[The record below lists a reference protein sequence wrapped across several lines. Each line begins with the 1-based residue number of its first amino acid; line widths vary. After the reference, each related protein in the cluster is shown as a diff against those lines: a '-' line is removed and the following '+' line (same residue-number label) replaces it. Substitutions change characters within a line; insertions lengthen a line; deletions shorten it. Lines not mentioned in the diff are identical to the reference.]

1 MLKLIALQVDNFAGA
16 IVLVIAI
23 LFIFIL
29 FITLIRRY
37 KRCPSDRILV
47 VYGKVGGGQ
56 SAKCIH
62 GGAAFIFPVIQ
73 DYQFMDLTPISIEVN
88 LVNALSKQNIRVNVP
103 SRFTIGV
110 STEPGIMQNAAE
122 RLLGLGLQEIQE
134 LAKEIIFGQLRLV
147 VASMDI
153 EEINSDRDK
162 FLTNI
167 SQSVESELKKVG
179 LKLINVNIT
188 DIVDESGY
196 IEALGKEAAAHA
208 INAARKS
215 VAEKTR
221 DGSIGEANAVQD
233 ERTQVAELQAKAK
246 IGEANA
252 MQTERTQVA
261 AANAQAKIGEANASQ
276 TERVQTA
283 SAVAL
288 AKIGEAEAL
297 KQERIKTSEA
307 NALAIDGE
315 NKAKISIAESDALR
329 REKEAEAEK
338 RAIAS
343 EKVQAAKAL
352 EEAYAAEKLAEMA
365 RAERVRSTQL
375 ADIVVPA
382 EIDKKKVE
390 IDAEAEAENIRR
402 IAKGQADAILLKA
415 QAEAQ
420 GLYEVLTK
428 QALGLDQIVKAAGN
442 DSKNA
447 VLLLIADKLPELV
460 KTQAEAIKNIK
471 IDKITVW
478 EGGTSTDGKTS
489 TSNFISGMY
498 KSVPPLQEMF
508 NMAGM
513 QLPDYLKG
521 KTLEE
526 IAEDTKKEQKPI
538 QDKPKQK
545 AIQEEPKK
553 KPIQEDPKQKSDD
566 DDATKE

>member
-1 MLKLIALQVDNFAGA
+1 MTFLFTQAFNLGFPIA
-16 IVLVIAI
+16 IVAAI
-23 LFIFIL
+23 LFVFVFIVV
-29 FITLIRRY
+29 LIRRY

-62 GGAAFIFPVIQ
+62 GGAAFILPVIQ
-73 DYQFMDLTPISIEVN
+73 DYEFLELTPISIEVN

-110 STEPGIMQNAAE
+110 STEPGVMQNAAE
-122 RLLGLGLQEIQE
+122 RLLGLGQNEIQD
-134 LAKEIIFGQLRLV
+134 LAQEIIFGQLRLV

-153 EEINSDRDK
+153 EEINNDRDK

-167 SQSVESELKKVG
+167 SESVETELKKVG

-233 ERTQVAELQAKAK
+233 ERS
-246 IGEANA
+246 
-252 MQTERTQVA
+252 QVA
-261 AANAQAKIGEANASQ
+261 AANAQAVEGENTAKI
-276 TERVQTA
+276 
-283 SAVAL
+283 AVA
-288 AKIGEAEAL
+288 
-297 KQERIKTSEA
+297 
-307 NALAIDGE
+307 N
-315 NKAKISIAESDALR
+315 SDSLR
-329 REKEAEAEK
+329 RQREAEAE
-338 RAIAS
+338 RIANAS

-352 EEAYAAEKLAEMA
+352 EESYAAEQLAETA
-365 RAERVRSTQL
+365 RAERERSSQL
-375 ADIVVPA
+375 ADVIVPA
-382 EIDKKKVE
+382 EIDKRKVE
-390 IDAEAEAENIRR
+390 IDAEAEAERIRR
-402 IAKGQADAILLKA
+402 LAKGEADAILFKA

-428 QALGLDQIVKAAGN
+428 QAAGLDEIVKAAGN
-442 DSKNA
+442 NSKDA

-460 KTQAEAIKNIK
+460 KMQAEAIKNIK
-471 IDKITVW
+471 IDKVTVW
-478 EGGTSTDGKTS
+478 ENGGEKDGKTS
-489 TSNFISGMY
+489 TANFLSGMY

-513 QLPDYLKG
+513 ELPEYLKG
-521 KTLEE
+521 KDIPE
-526 IAEDTKKEQKPI
+526 AEVT
-538 QDKPKQK
+538 DKT
-545 AIQEEPKK
+545 
-553 KPIQEDPKQKSDD
+553 KSDN
-566 DDATKE
+566 K

>member
-1 MLKLIALQVDNFAGA
+1 MA
-16 IVLVIAI
+16 IGFAI
-23 LFIFIL
+23 LFFFIIIIS
-29 FITLIRRY
+29 FIRRY

-47 VYGKVGGGQ
+47 VYGKVGTGN

-62 GGAAFIFPVIQ
+62 GGAAFIWPVIQ
-73 DYQFMDLTPISIEVN
+73 DYEYLDLTPISIEVD
-88 LVNALSKQNIRVNVP
+88 LANALSKQNIRVNVP

-110 STEPGIMQNAAE
+110 STEPGVMQNAAE
-122 RLLGLGLQEIQE
+122 RLLGLGMQEVQD

-215 VAEKTR
+215 VAEKNR

-233 ERTQVAELQAKAK
+233 ERTQVA
-246 IGEANA
+246 
-252 MQTERTQVA
+252 
-261 AANAQAKIGEANASQ
+261 AANAKAVEGENIAKINVAN
-276 TERVQTA
+276 
-283 SAVAL
+283 
-288 AKIGEAEAL
+288 
-297 KQERIKTSEA
+297 
-307 NALAIDGE
+307 
-315 NKAKISIAESDALR
+315 SDSLR
-329 REKEAEAEK
+329 RQREAEAE
-338 RAIAS
+338 RTAIAS
-343 EKVQAAKAL
+343 EKVQSAKAL
-352 EEAYAAEKLAEMA
+352 EESYAAEKDAEIA
-365 RAERVRSTQL
+365 RAERERSSQM

-390 IDAEAEAENIRR
+390 IDAEADAERTRR
-402 IAKGQADAILLKA
+402 IAKGEADAILFKA

-420 GLYEVLTK
+420 GILEVLTK
-428 QALGLDQIVKAAGN
+428 QAEGLDRIVKAAG
-442 DSKNA
+442 DSPKDA
-447 VLLLIADKLPELV
+447 VLLLVADKLPELV

-471 IDKITVW
+471 IDKVTVW
-478 EGGTSTDGKTS
+478 DSGAKTEDGKNS
-489 TSNFISGMY
+489 TANFISGMY

-513 QLPDYLKG
+513 QLPEYLKG
-521 KTLEE
+521 KDITEE
-526 IAEDTKKEQKPI
+526 STDVAAKKTTNPKKE
-538 QDKPKQK
+538 
-545 AIQEEPKK
+545 EE
-553 KPIQEDPKQKSDD
+553 
-566 DDATKE
+566 